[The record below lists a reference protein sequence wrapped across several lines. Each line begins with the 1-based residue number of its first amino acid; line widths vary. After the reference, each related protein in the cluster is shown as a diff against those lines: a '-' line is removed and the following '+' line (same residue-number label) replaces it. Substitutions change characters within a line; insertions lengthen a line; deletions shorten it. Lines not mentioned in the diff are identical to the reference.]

1 MCHKYRS
8 SHPEVF
14 CKTDTLKSFVKFTRK
29 HLCWSLVLKG
39 QRAAGCLKRVPDTG
53 VLPVGFAKF
62 LRTHILENFGRRKD
76 NRDKNITAKIFVVI
90 FVFVHTNL
98 VSQ

>member
-1 MCHKYRS
+1 MFHKYRS

-14 CKTDTLKSFVKFTRK
+14 CKTDTLKSFAKF
-29 HLCWSLVLKG
+29 
-39 QRAAGCLKRVPDTG
+39 AAGCLKRVPDTG

-90 FVFVHTNL
+90 FVLVHTNL